1 MVKSKSAMK
10 LNTPATKFIEEKG
23 DKRLDSSLNS
33 VSELSD
39 SILAITPKHNPK
51 KARFKDDSK
60 STSVMV
66 TEIID
71 TDEQDTD
78 IKVRNH
84 YLHRFHKKMKT
95 IRDKNASKVREQK
108 GMAYRDCK
116 RDR

>member
-10 LNTPATKFIEEKG
+10 LNTPATKFISVIDFDNENAEDKG

-60 STSVMV
+60 ST
-66 TEIID
+66 
-71 TDEQDTD
+71 
-78 IKVRNH
+78 
-84 YLHRFHKKMKT
+84 
-95 IRDKNASKVREQK
+95 
-108 GMAYRDCK
+108 
-116 RDR
+116 